1 MPKERYFNYC
11 LSRVILLSKWRILMR
26 KCESKK
32 ETVKLRTLVCVCLHN
47 LFIELNDLSLTNWD
61 LSKVDRKIQE
71 EIQEI
76 LTMINCTRTRD
87 IRKEAKRILE
97 ILKKT
102 FRAEKVP
109 NISIKQNEN
118 FLRIFK

>member
-1 MPKERYFNYC
+1 MK
-11 LSRVILLSKWRILMR
+11 

>member
-1 MPKERYFNYC
+1 
-11 LSRVILLSKWRILMR
+11 MR
-26 KCESKK
+26 KYESKT

-47 LFIELNDLSLTNWD
+47 LCIELNGLSLTNWD
-61 LSKVDRKIQE
+61 LSNVDRKIQE

-76 LTMINCTRTRD
+76 LTMTNCTRTRD

-97 ILKKT
+97 ILKNT

-109 NISIKQNEN
+109 DISIKQNEN

>member
-1 MPKERYFNYC
+1 
-11 LSRVILLSKWRILMR
+11 MR

-76 LTMINCTRTRD
+76 LTMINCT
-87 IRKEAKRILE
+87 
-97 ILKKT
+97 
-102 FRAEKVP
+102 
-109 NISIKQNEN
+109 
-118 FLRIFK
+118 